1 MARGFTPAPGAP
13 ADMEFPDFARILRA
27 SKVRFG
33 PLRAQ
38 GAPAILLGVATVVV
52 AAGAIRVLGAGAP
65 NLPESIREFRHL
77 LESGRSSK
85 DATKLPS

>member
-1 MARGFTPAPGAP
+1 
-13 ADMEFPDFARILRA
+13 MEFPDFARILRA

-52 AAGAIRVLGAGAP
+52 AAGAIRALGVGAP
-65 NLPESIREFRHL
+65 NLPESIREFRLL
-77 LESGRSSK
+77 LESGRGPGEAK
-85 DATKLPS
+85 KLNS